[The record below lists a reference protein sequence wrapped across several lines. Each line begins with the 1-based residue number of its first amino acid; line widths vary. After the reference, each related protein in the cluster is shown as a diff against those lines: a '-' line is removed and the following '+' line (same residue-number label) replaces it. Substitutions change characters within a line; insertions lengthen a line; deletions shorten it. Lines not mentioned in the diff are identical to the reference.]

1 MKLHRMLH
9 KYVIYGEHDYFHT
22 ILIQNL
28 KFDRTI
34 SIPTKIFS
42 FSKKTPKNKTK
53 LLNQEAFKV
62 TIYLYLPKCPEYL
75 WLFLHHLILLHLQ
88 KILKLKS
95 P

>member
-1 MKLHRMLH
+1 MLH

-34 SIPTKIFS
+34 FIPTKIF
-42 FSKKTPKNKTK
+42 FLKKKKNQKNKTK

-75 WLFLHHLILLHLQ
+75 CLFLHHLLLLHLQ
-88 KILKLKS
+88 KY
-95 P
+95 